1 MPTKSKS
8 STHSHHGR
16 SFSRLQHVHG
26 ASGAAASAPVVQ
38 PSKAAPPL
46 SKPLSSSAFSR
57 PSWSPYAES
66 PFRKYRFVILILVLG
81 AVGVFGILFT
91 TDFLTPTDCGS
102 DAQCFVQL
110 ANNCAPAKMTAR
122 ISTVSMMLS
131 TKGCT
136 LTKQVES
143 LASEEPE
150 PIRQFLVGKAMQCAF
165 VQGGFDR
172 DYVTTITGNLGTCS
186 GDLRNA
192 IEAILAA

>member
-1 MPTKSKS
+1 MHGS
-8 STHSHHGR
+8 SGS
-16 SFSRLQHVHG
+16 V
-26 ASGAAASAPVVQ
+26 ASVPVSQ
-38 PSKAAPPL
+38 PSKPVV
-46 SKPLSSSAFSR
+46 SSAFSR
-57 PSWSPYAES
+57 PSWTPSGES
-66 PFRKYRFVILILVLG
+66 PFHKYRFVILILALG
-81 AVGVFGILFT
+81 ALGVFGVLFT
-91 TDFLTPTDCGS
+91 TDFLTQTDCGS
-102 DAQCFVQL
+102 DAQCFTQL
-110 ANNCAPAKMTAR
+110 ANNCAPAKMTTH
-122 ISTVSMMLS
+122 ISTVTLALS

-165 VQGGFDR
+165 IQGGFDR